1 MDRGLKLAETRND
14 SAQLLTLLEDASIE
28 VTARSDDQI
37 GVLKEF
43 YRPGTDVHVTALP
56 NDPRP
61 LTVAMARHL
70 TEAGFNPVP
79 HLTARGFE
87 SVSALDE
94 FLAGAAD
101 AGVRRLLVISG
112 DVPKPIGPFPDTISV
127 LRTDLLQ
134 RHGIRAIAVAGH
146 PEGHPA
152 ATTEVMEKAL
162 RDKVAYA
169 KAHDLEVDVIT
180 QFLFEA
186 EPVVEYLDRLK
197 ALGIDAPLR
206 VGITGPAKLTTLI
219 KYAVHCGVGNSLRA
233 LRKQA
238 GNLARLTQ
246 DAPPDELLAD
256 IVRETE
262 GRVAGFHF
270 YVFGGLRKTG
280 AWLNSA
286 IERLAAEVR

>member
-1 MDRGLKLAETRND
+1 VDRGLVDRTKI
-14 SAQLLTLLEDASIE
+14 SARLLTLLKGASIE

-43 YRPGTDVHVTALP
+43 YHRGMDVHVTALP

-61 LTVAMARHL
+61 LTIAMARHL
-70 TEAGFNPVP
+70 VDAGFNPVP

-87 SVSALDE
+87 SHSELE
-94 FLAGAAD
+94 QFLAGASD
-101 AGVRRLLVISG
+101 AGVRRMLVISG
-112 DVPKPIGPFPDTISV
+112 DVPRPAGPFPDSISV

-134 RHGIRAIAVAGH
+134 RHGITAIGVAGH

-152 ATTEVMEKAL
+152 ASAEVMEKAL
-162 RDKVAYA
+162 QDKVAYA
-169 KAHDLEVDVIT
+169 KEHGISVDVIT

-186 EPVVEYLDRLK
+186 EPVVNYLDRLK

-219 KYAVHCGVGNSLRA
+219 KYAMHCGVGNSLRA

-238 GNLARLTQ
+238 GNITKLAQ
-246 DAPPDELLAD
+246 DAPPDELLED
-256 IVRETE
+256 IVRETG

-270 YVFGGLRKTG
+270 YIFGGLRKTG
-280 AWLNSA
+280 QWLNSA
-286 IERLAAEVR
+286 MERLAAESR